1 MYRDQFGEFVC
12 GYWGLKG
19 LTLDTTIGNQ
29 RFRHDRCN
37 IFLGLS
43 YNKANNTFLNSR
55 RKNDVGNEV
64 EFTSKVMERT
74 SVTCY

>member
-1 MYRDQFGEFVC
+1 MV
-12 GYWGLKG
+12 
-19 LTLDTTIGNQ
+19 DTTIGSQ

-37 IFLGLS
+37 IFPGLS

-55 RKNDVGNEV
+55 RKNDVRNEV
-64 EFTSKVMERT
+64 EFTFNVMERT